1 MSSDAVKSLK
11 NLSQDELQN
20 YLCELWRKQLKLD
33 RVDVSDDFMK
43 LGGQS
48 VDMFR
53 MLAKLENDFDKEI
66 DFDDFFET
74 PTLAVL
80 RDLLLRLPV

>member
-1 MSSDAVKSLK
+1 MSSDTVKSFK
-11 NLSQDELQN
+11 NMSQNELQN
-20 YLCELWRKQLKLD
+20 YLCDLWRKQLKLD
-33 RVDVSDDFMK
+33 SVDVSDDFMK

-53 MLAKLENDFDKEI
+53 MLAKLENDFDREI

-74 PTLAVL
+74 PTIAVL
-80 RDLLLRLPV
+80 RDLLLRLAV